1 MKTIIFILL
10 FAPLLVSGQSTESVI
25 VYRGNGQ
32 TQSNVT
38 DLSNKNLTKLP
49 IIDTDVEV
57 LILDDNNLTE
67 IPGWFTSLKKL
78 RTLSIRNNNL
88 RDVDVLMYCEN
99 LEEIYLTN
107 NENLEYLPSFGMC
120 KKIKLVDVV
129 NTKINEL
136 PMSIRGM
143 NGLAYFKYSAK

>member
-10 FAPLLVSGQSTESVI
+10 FVPLLAYGQSTESVI

-32 TQSNVT
+32 TRSNIT

-67 IPGWFTSLKKL
+67 IPGWFTSLKNL

-107 NENLEYLPSFGMC
+107 NENLEYLPSFRMC

-129 NTKINEL
+129 NTKINEV

>member
-10 FAPLLVSGQSTESVI
+10 FVPLLVSGQSTESVI

-32 TQSNVT
+32 TRSNIT

-67 IPGWFTSLKKL
+67 IPGWFTSLKNL

-107 NENLEYLPSFGMC
+107 NENLEYLPSFRMC

-129 NTKINEL
+129 NTKINEV